1 MTDEVHDTFLT
12 EPIETGLVTATVN
25 EPAGLTEEGK
35 QALKAL
41 VTLPPFT
48 PPQLAAIAR
57 DIAMDILTPAA
68 LLTKHKMT
76 QAQYDYLVAHN
87 QFYQGLLQHSLK
99 EWQGINSTE
108 QRVRAQSLAA
118 YEELLPV
125 IAGRMGQQSEKLVDV
140 VEGAK
145 LLAKT
150 GGLDANAGGPRSSG
164 EGFTISID
172 LGADTKLTIGP
183 AQAAPGDPGQA
194 GAVTIHQDAEGSRQG
209 QAIQGQPEGQRRAAP
224 VRLLPAGA
232 CEAPT
237 GVPKP

>member
-1 MTDEVHDTFLT
+1 MTDAVDDTFLP

-25 EPAGLTEEGK
+25 EPETLTEEGK
-35 QALKAL
+35 QAAKAL
-41 VTLPPFT
+41 VNLPPFT
-48 PPQLAAIAR
+48 APQLAAIAR
-57 DIAMDILTPAA
+57 DVAMDILQWPA
-68 LLTKHKMT
+68 LLTKHKLT
-76 QAQYDYLVAHN
+76 QAQYDFLSSHN

-118 YEELLPV
+118 YEELLPT

-150 GGLDANAGGPRSSG
+150 GGLDAGPNGARGGG

-183 AQAAPGDPGQA
+183 AQAPASGPGPE
-194 GAVTIHQDAEGSRQG
+194 GAVTIRTDGERPGNAPPLQKQLEGPRNTG
-209 QAIQGQPEGQRRAAP
+209 A
-224 VRLLPAGA
+224 VRPLPAGESPPA
-232 CEAPT
+232 AS
-237 GVPKP
+237 GVKS